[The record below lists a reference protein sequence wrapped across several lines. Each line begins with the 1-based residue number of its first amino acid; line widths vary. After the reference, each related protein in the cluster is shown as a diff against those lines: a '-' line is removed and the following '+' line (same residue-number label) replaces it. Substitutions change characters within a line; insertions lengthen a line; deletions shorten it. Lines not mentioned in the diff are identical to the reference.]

1 MSLFDWFKPHSA
13 PLTTAQL
20 RRRGQLR
27 AAAPLG
33 DGPLAEQRLVVLD
46 LETSGLNTNKDLVL
60 SIGAVVIEQGAID
73 LGQQFACTLQRAAQP
88 PNQSVLIHG
97 LGPSA
102 IAAGCEPAEA
112 LLACMAFIGASPV
125 LGFHAPFDQRM
136 LSRAL
141 KSSLDYRLQHPFIDL
156 ADLAPLL
163 YPDAGIHK
171 GGLDDWLKHCH
182 LQIAERHN
190 ACADAL
196 VTAELALM
204 LFSRARRQGLDSL
217 LAIEQRLATQ
227 RRRQQAQ
234 RL

>member
-1 MSLFDWFKPHSA
+1 MSLLNWLKPCRA
-13 PLTTAQL
+13 QLPADQL
-20 RRRGQLR
+20 RRREQLR
-27 AAAPLG
+27 SAAPLS
-33 DGPLAEQRLVVLD
+33 DGPLNEQRLVVLD

-60 SIGAVVIEQGAID
+60 SIGAVVIEHGAID
-73 LGQQFACTLQRAAQP
+73 LGQQFECTLQRAAQP
-88 PNQSVLIHG
+88 HNQSVLIHG

-102 IAAGCEPAEA
+102 IAAGCDPAEG
-112 LLACMAFIGASPV
+112 LLACMEFIGASPV

-141 KSSLDYRLQHPFIDL
+141 KTSLNYSLQHPFIDL

-171 GGLDDWLKHCH
+171 GGLDDWLKHCG

-190 ACADAL
+190 AGADAL

-204 LFSRARRQGLDSL
+204 LFSRARRQDLNSL
-217 LAIEQRLATQ
+217 LAIEQRLTTE
-227 RRRQQAQ
+227 RRRQQAH

>member
-1 MSLFDWFKPHSA
+1 MSLLNWFKPCRA
-13 PLTTAQL
+13 PLPAAQL
-20 RRRGQLR
+20 RRREQLR
-27 AAAPLG
+27 AAAPLS
-33 DGPLAEQRLVVLD
+33 DGPLSEQRLVVLD

-60 SIGAVVIEQGAID
+60 SIGAVVIEHGAID
-73 LGQQFACTLQRAAQP
+73 LGQQFECTLQRAAQP
-88 PNQSVLIHG
+88 HNQSVLIHG

-102 IAAGCEPAEA
+102 IAAGCEPAEG
-112 LLACMAFIGASPV
+112 LLACMEFIGASPV

-141 KSSLDYRLQHPFIDL
+141 KTSLNYPLQHPFIDL

-171 GGLDDWLKHCH
+171 GGLDDWLKHCG

-190 ACADAL
+190 AGADAL

-204 LFSRARRQGLDSL
+204 LFSRARRQGLDNL
-217 LAIEQRLATQ
+217 LAIEQRLATE
-227 RRRQQAQ
+227 RRRQQAH

>member
-1 MSLFDWFKPHSA
+1 MSLLNWLKPRSA
-13 PLTTAQL
+13 PLPAAQL
-20 RRRGQLR
+20 RRREQLR
-27 AAAPLG
+27 AAAPLS
-33 DGPLAEQRLVVLD
+33 DGPLSEQRLVVLD

-60 SIGAVVIEQGAID
+60 SIGAVVIEHGAID
-73 LGQQFACTLQRAAQP
+73 LGQQFECTLLRAAQP
-88 PNQSVLIHG
+88 HNQSVLIHG

-102 IAAGCEPAEA
+102 IAAGCEPAEG
-112 LLACMAFIGASPV
+112 LLACLEFIGASPV

-141 KSSLDYRLQHPFIDL
+141 KTSLNYPLQHPFIDL

-171 GGLDDWLKHCH
+171 GGLDDWLKHCG
-182 LQIAERHN
+182 LQITERHN
-190 ACADAL
+190 AGADAL

-204 LFSRARRQGLDSL
+204 LFSRARRQGLGNL
-217 LAIEQRLATQ
+217 LAIEQRLTTE
-227 RRRQQAQ
+227 RRRQQAH